1 MEKKAKSLKDEY
13 KQVAE
18 ELRKHNSSKEL
29 SYMLVMIG
37 FSGIVLIIIL
47 LALWQSI

>member
-1 MEKKAKSLKDEY
+1 MAKKAKDDY
-13 KQVAE
+13 KKIAE
-18 ELRKHNSSKEL
+18 ELRKYNSDKQL

-37 FSGIVLIIIL
+37 FSGIVLVIIL